1 MTVPATAAGGGT
13 ALVRTALGCGVLS
26 VGGLVA
32 VAALGDSAAVPGLGP
47 ATLLPPW
54 DLGATP
60 SSALVSVLLAVA
72 WTLGA
77 GAVLCGLVALR
88 RNGFV
93 GWSPRSTAL
102 LAVAAV
108 GVLVV
113 VPPLGSADHLSYAA
127 YGRIAVQGGDPY
139 LVPPAQWRGGSD
151 PVAGAVQP
159 PWEQT
164 PSVYGPVATAAQALS
179 AAVGDGSLRRTVWA
193 WQLLCGLAFLAT
205 GLALDRIAAGSR
217 AGAAGTAAR
226 ARVAVVWTLN
236 PLLLGQLVLGAHVDV
251 LAAAAAAGAVAV
263 AARRPL
269 VAGALLGAAAAT
281 KAPFALAGVALLWG
295 VRRLPRRAAWRS
307 VALGALGAGLVLVPA
322 HVWSGP
328 ATYDQLSQAARF
340 VSFATPWR
348 LLVDVLDPV
357 YGRPAVRDVVGPA
370 AVVLAVA
377 FGALLARRVAALA
390 PPAPPPAPHPSQ
402 PSSGGQGALPGENSA
417 PSTPEDATGRA
428 MTADAVRAFA
438 LTSLAWVLTVPY
450 ALPWYDALAWLPLAL
465 LAASSVLDLA
475 MLGRLWVLALA
486 YVPGRVVGMSP
497 DVEELT
503 LGFRRQVAPWW
514 TLAML
519 VAVSWWAARAGSPGR
534 SSPAGSPRRGAPA
547 P

>member
-60 SSALVSVLLAVA
+60 SSALVTVLLAVA

-179 AAVGDGSLRRTVWA
+179 AAVGDGSLRRTIWA

-217 AGAAGTAAR
+217 SGAAGTAAR

-269 VAGALLGAAAAT
+269 VAGALLGAA
-281 KAPFALAGVALLWG
+281 
-295 VRRLPRRAAWRS
+295 
-307 VALGALGAGLVLVPA
+307 
-322 HVWSGP
+322 
-328 ATYDQLSQAARF
+328 
-340 VSFATPWR
+340 
-348 LLVDVLDPV
+348 
-357 YGRPAVRDVVGPA
+357 
-370 AVVLAVA
+370 
-377 FGALLARRVAALA
+377 
-390 PPAPPPAPHPSQ
+390 
-402 PSSGGQGALPGENSA
+402 
-417 PSTPEDATGRA
+417 
-428 MTADAVRAFA
+428 
-438 LTSLAWVLTVPY
+438 
-450 ALPWYDALAWLPLAL
+450 
-465 LAASSVLDLA
+465 
-475 MLGRLWVLALA
+475 
-486 YVPGRVVGMSP
+486 
-497 DVEELT
+497 
-503 LGFRRQVAPWW
+503 
-514 TLAML
+514 
-519 VAVSWWAARAGSPGR
+519 
-534 SSPAGSPRRGAPA
+534 
-547 P
+547 